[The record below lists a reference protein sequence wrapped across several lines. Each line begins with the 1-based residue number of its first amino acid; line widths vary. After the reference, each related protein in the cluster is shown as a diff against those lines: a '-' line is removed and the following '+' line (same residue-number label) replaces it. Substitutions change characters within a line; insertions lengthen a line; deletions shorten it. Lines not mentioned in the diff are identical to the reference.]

1 MMKTDSNKRKI
12 ISIRVTEKEYELI
25 DKNAK
30 RSGLDRSKYIV
41 KACLQNQDK
50 SEYSSQMID
59 FLEMI
64 QEYLVYLKKGKIKKR
79 EFIEILEKGID
90 ERWFIL
96 K

>member
-1 MMKTDSNKRKI
+1 
-12 ISIRVTEKEYELI
+12 
-25 DKNAK
+25 
-30 RSGLDRSKYIV
+30 
-41 KACLQNQDK
+41 
-50 SEYSSQMID
+50 MID

>member
-1 MMKTDSNKRKI
+1 MKTDSNKRKI

-25 DKNAK
+25 DKKAQ

-41 KACLQNQDK
+41 KACLQNQNK
-50 SEYSSQMID
+50 SEHSSQMID

>member
-1 MMKTDSNKRKI
+1 MKTDSNKRKI
-12 ISIRVTEKEYELI
+12 ISVRVTEKEYELI

-30 RSGLDRSKYIV
+30 KSALDRSKYIV